1 MCYEHSLYTLSGEE
15 IRARNVCLYVS
26 VGKKK
31 ITMATQSIFF
41 SQLAFSQWS
50 LLSVYQT

>member
-1 MCYEHSLYTLSGEE
+1 MCEHSLYTLSGEE
-15 IRARNVCLYVS
+15 IRAQSVCLYVN
-26 VGKKK
+26 VGKNKNT
-31 ITMATQSIFF
+31 TMATQSIFF

>member
-1 MCYEHSLYTLSGEE
+1 MCYEHSLYTLSSEE

-26 VGKKK
+26 VGKK